1 MPLALTAAT
10 TPVTM
15 ASAAG
20 VRGHSQR
27 PPRRPRPARPHNPD
41 NPLKAAPGVSTRA
54 RPTRPGSPTSRPPAP
69 TRTLLGK
76 IALRPRATWFGAWT
90 KDSDIAAKVNKYVA
104 NMSGG
109 DPNVL
114 VQMSVFRMKPWEHN
128 ACDRLPTAA
137 EQASYK
143 TWINRFA
150 GAVGAQHTAIILQP
164 DGPFALCAPG
174 GSKLPSQLI
183 GYAAR
188 TFSALPNTAVYIDA
202 GASDWPSNDP
212 KKAADILMPASIQ
225 DVRGF
230 ALNATH
236 YTSTGDN
243 IAFGTQVVTELA
255 HRGVPG
261 KHFIINTAQN
271 GKPFTW
277 SQKRT
282 DNFDNSP
289 VCRSKADNRCVTL
302 GIPPTTNVA
311 NASWHLSET
320 NLDRAAKHVDGYV
333 WFGRPWL
340 YMQADPF
347 VKSRALQL
355 VRTSAVLSPRAD
367 VVRRQRSRCS
377 RRAWSS
383 CDITSAGS
391 RPTAG
396 PIRSRLTDLTCSA
409 WAFESRGRPASV
421 AGEQRLERVDPV
433 DVARDRD
440 DGHDAST
447 EPLDGGVGTVIA
459 DDHRRSSF
467 VGLAATDRLE
477 VDQPDLTA
485 EHPEA
490 RRRLR
495 PSQAADSPDAVPV
508 LPGRGVVLLQVA
520 RSRRSPDGLLD
531 AADREDSPALRANS
545 SSTGR
550 RPRGADTEL
559 HTAMLLR

>member
-1 MPLALTAAT
+1 MRRNTFALLAAAAVPLALAAAS

-15 ASAAG
+15 ASAFG
-20 VRGHSQR
+20 GRGFCNA
-27 PPRRPRPARPHNPD
+27 PPRRPRPARR
-41 NPLKAAPGVSTRA
+41 T
-54 RPTRPGSPTSRPPAP
+54 
-69 TRTLLGK
+69 TRTTRWKGRTWGVYKGKTDQAWQPYVDATGTDKELLGK

-90 KDSDIAAKVNKYVA
+90 ADSDIAAKVNKYVA

-128 ACDRLPTAA
+128 ACTSLPTDA

-150 GAVGAQHTAIILQP
+150 GAVGAQHTAIVLQP

-188 TFSALPNTAVYIDA
+188 AFAALPNTAVYIDA

-230 ALNATH
+230 ALDATH

-243 IAFGTQVVTELA
+243 IAFGTKVVTELA

-289 VCRSKADNRCVTL
+289 VCRSKGDNRCVTL
-302 GIPPTTNVA
+302 GIPPTSDVA
-311 NASWHLSET
+311 NAKWNLSET
-320 NLDRAAKHVDGYV
+320 NLDHAAKHVDGYV

-340 YMQADPF
+340 NMQSDPF

-355 VRTSAVLSPRAD
+355 VRTSPY
-367 VVRRQRSRCS
+367 
-377 RRAWSS
+377 
-383 CDITSAGS
+383 
-391 RPTAG
+391 
-396 PIRSRLTDLTCSA
+396 
-409 WAFESRGRPASV
+409 
-421 AGEQRLERVDPV
+421 
-433 DVARDRD
+433 
-440 DGHDAST
+440 
-447 EPLDGGVGTVIA
+447 
-459 DDHRRSSF
+459 
-467 VGLAATDRLE
+467 
-477 VDQPDLTA
+477 
-485 EHPEA
+485 
-490 RRRLR
+490 
-495 PSQAADSPDAVPV
+495 
-508 LPGRGVVLLQVA
+508 
-520 RSRRSPDGLLD
+520 
-531 AADREDSPALRANS
+531 
-545 SSTGR
+545 
-550 RPRGADTEL
+550 
-559 HTAMLLR
+559 